1 MNKIYVSKEG
11 LQEFLEE
18 LEKKRKFLEKNLQFQ
33 GDAIRNAPGDGWHD
47 NFAFEEAIQEERRI
61 SNELQKMIL
70 DKQKLEIISEEKK
83 DNNLIYLEDIVCIR
97 FFYSE
102 EDYEKDTVKLTG
114 KYFPV
119 VTAKIKE
126 ITINSPLGKALY
138 LQKIGSKV
146 KYFVNEK
153 EIMVEILEK
162 R

>member
-1 MNKIYVSKEG
+1 
-11 LQEFLEE
+11 
-18 LEKKRKFLEKNLQFQ
+18 
-33 GDAIRNAPGDGWHD
+33 
-47 NFAFEEAIQEERRI
+47 
-61 SNELQKMIL
+61 MIL

-102 EDYEKDTVKLTG
+102 EDIVKLTG

-119 VTAKIKE
+119 VTAKMKE

-153 EIMVEILEK
+153 EIMVVILEK

>member
-1 MNKIYVSKEG
+1 
-11 LQEFLEE
+11 
-18 LEKKRKFLEKNLQFQ
+18 
-33 GDAIRNAPGDGWHD
+33 
-47 NFAFEEAIQEERRI
+47 
-61 SNELQKMIL
+61 MIL

-102 EDYEKDTVKLTG
+102 EDYEEDIVKLTG